1 MLFAAC
7 RRASAF
13 GERMPFKKVRQLS
26 EAAVHQTSEVIVRQ
40 LFWRVI
46 REQLLQLDPQHLD
59 EVFEFKIQN
68 ELQARLD
75 FGNAAPGNIPAR
87 ALQFCSEL

>member
-7 RRASAF
+7 RRASAA

-26 EAAVHQTSEVIVRQ
+26 EAAIHQTSEVIVRQ

-46 REQLLQLDPQHLD
+46 REQLLQLDPKNLHQII
-59 EVFEFKIQN
+59 EFKVQN

>member
-1 MLFAAC
+1 
-7 RRASAF
+7 
-13 GERMPFKKVRQLS
+13 MPFQKVRQFS

-46 REQLLQLDPQHLD
+46 RKQLLQLDPQHLD

-75 FGNAAPGNIPAR
+75 FGNAAPGNVPAR
-87 ALQFCSEL
+87 ALQFCREL